1 MCSVIPSSKRAA
13 DVTLV
18 AACVVQLLTI
28 RDGQPWGDDFAQY
41 ITHARNLVELR
52 PYGDIGVLPAGA
64 FLGPREYPPV
74 FPLMLAPV
82 YYFFGPSLPA
92 LKVVGI
98 VSLML
103 ALLIFRRLF
112 ETTLVGGY
120 LVAWAMLVGFHPYLH
135 AFASMVLSDQAFM
148 LWTAAALLALDRWGD
163 TKAPPRTAAL
173 RGCIVGML
181 IALSVETRTIGVALV
196 PALALIALR
205 RRTSWHFTATALA
218 TASFL
223 IATTIVLVPEQ
234 FQHGARVADMHVVRH
249 AQLYWAYLTSFFP
262 GFNESSAQATLSA
275 LRQQAGLAPVFDA
288 PGPSKRTLV
297 VAALALGIVAVA
309 GFFLSVRRGLGPVE
323 VFVCAYM
330 PIVIVFPI
338 LQGARFVMPL
348 LPILFAYLI
357 GAVASGRLERHRW
370 GRIVLGTALLAGLL
384 LHGRGLASTSVADEY
399 GNDETT
405 RLLDFIRTSTP
416 ADAVIEFAKPRAL
429 YLMTGRTGFCP
440 VELPDEKLWDE
451 FEAQGVT
458 HVVLGGPK
466 LAFLEQFAKRFPERL
481 TPVYASKGFTVLSI
495 ARRPK

>member
-1 MCSVIPSSKRAA
+1 MILSSKRAA
-13 DVTLV
+13 DMTLV

-82 YYFFGPSLPA
+82 YYLFGPSLPA

-120 LVAWAMLVGFHPYLH
+120 LVAWALLVGFHPYLY

-148 LWTAAALLALDRWGD
+148 LWTAVALLALDRWGD

-205 RRTSWHFTATALA
+205 RRTSWHLTATALA

-234 FQHGARVADMHVVRH
+234 FQHGARVADMHMVRH

-262 GFNESSAQATLSA
+262 GFTESSAQATLSA
-275 LRQQAGLAPVFDA
+275 LRQQAGTQRPRSRRSIRMRVHADRDRIPDSPGRALRDAAAPDSVCLSDRGRRER
-288 PGPSKRTLV
+288 PTRT
-297 VAALALGIVAVA
+297 
-309 GFFLSVRRGLGPVE
+309 P
-323 VFVCAYM
+323 
-330 PIVIVFPI
+330 P
-338 LQGARFVMPL
+338 
-348 LPILFAYLI
+348 
-357 GAVASGRLERHRW
+357 
-370 GRIVLGTALLAGLL
+370 LGTHCPWDGAA
-384 LHGRGLASTSVADEY
+384 RGPASARPR
-399 GNDETT
+399 T
-405 RLLDFIRTSTP
+405 RVHLR
-416 ADAVIEFAKPRAL
+416 
-429 YLMTGRTGFCP
+429 
-440 VELPDEKLWDE
+440 
-451 FEAQGVT
+451 
-458 HVVLGGPK
+458 GG
-466 LAFLEQFAKRFPERL
+466 
-481 TPVYASKGFTVLSI
+481 
-495 ARRPK
+495 